1 MKPKFREFF
10 CNSSIEGF
18 IYAKIDDGIPFFE
31 YMTDHPSSSWI
42 ELVMNDEID
51 GINSRMLQL

>member
-1 MKPKFREFF
+1 MKPKFHVFY

-18 IYAKIDDGIPFFE
+18 IYAKVDDGIPFFE
-31 YMTDHPSSSWI
+31 YMTDHPSYSWLR
-42 ELVMNDEID
+42 LVMDDDID